1 MSLISQIEE
10 ASKEISTD
18 SYSMS
23 IGELLTMYKDGELEL
38 HPEFQRLF
46 RWSIEQKSRL
56 VESLLLGIP
65 IPSIFVSQTEKGT
78 WEVIDGLQRLSTI
91 FELTGDLR
99 YPDGN
104 ERPPLVLNGTKY
116 LPLLNQMQWNA
127 AETPKQLPPEA
138 KLRIKRARID
148 VNIIL
153 SKSDLTAKYEL
164 FQRLNTGGT
173 EASEQEVRNAILVM
187 TNRDFFSWIT
197 ELTNYGNFRLCVPI
211 SERQLQEQFDMELV
225 TRFIILVT
233 LSSDEIK
240 NINDLG
246 TFLTDKIVEMAQGQ
260 SPLDI
265 GKIDCAF
272 KRTFDLLASCLG
284 DSSFKK
290 YDAVRQQ
297 ASGPMLIS
305 LFEVIAIGLGYYLK
319 DVNNA
324 IPEDKVKQVHQE
336 VPTNTRFTTTAG
348 SGIRAST
355 RIPNTIGLGREL
367 FSL

>member
-1 MSLISQIEE
+1 MSLVSQIEL

-46 RWSIEQKSRL
+46 RWTIEQKSRL

-99 YPDGN
+99 NPDGS

-116 LPLLNQMQWNA
+116 LPSLDQMQWNA
-127 AETPKQLPPEA
+127 DDPSKELPQEA

-187 TNRDFFSWIT
+187 TNRDFFIWIS
-197 ELTNYGNFRLCVPI
+197 ELASYENFKKCVP
-211 SERQLQEQFDMELV
+211 LTDKALDEQFDMELV
-225 TRFIILVT
+225 TRFVILITVPSEE
-233 LSSDEIK
+233 LRS
-240 NINDLG
+240 INDLG
-246 TFLTDKIVEMAQGQ
+246 TFLTDKIVEMAKGE
-260 SPLDI
+260 SPLDT
-265 GKIDCAF
+265 GKLDYAF
-272 KRTFDLLASCLG
+272 KRTFDILAACLG
-284 DSSFKK
+284 ENSFKK
-290 YDAVRQQ
+290 YDITRQQ
-297 ASGPMLIS
+297 ASGQVLIS

-319 DVNNA
+319 DEHYVVS
-324 IPEDKVKQVHQE
+324 EDKVKQVHQE
-336 VPTNTRFTTTAG
+336 VPINPRFMTTAG
-348 SGIRAST
+348 SGVRAST

-367 FSL
+367 FAP